1 LARAQKKEEGE
12 TMTMRRVSVLL
23 VAVVMAMMLSMGSA
37 WAHQSDNHKV
47 CFKGDTISGFTHKQQ
62 QRFLDRHPKA
72 DPGKCDNNRGGGV
85 NIGKVTSK
93 KATAP
98 WR

>member
-1 LARAQKKEEGE
+1 
-12 TMTMRRVSVLL
+12 MSMRRVSVLL
-23 VAVVMAMMLSMGSA
+23 VAVVMTMMLSMGSA

-47 CFKGDTISGFTHKQQ
+47 CYKGDTIGGFTHKQQ

-72 DPGKCDNNRGGGV
+72 DPGKCDNDRGGV
-85 NIGKVTSK
+85 NIAKLT
-93 KATAP
+93 TAP